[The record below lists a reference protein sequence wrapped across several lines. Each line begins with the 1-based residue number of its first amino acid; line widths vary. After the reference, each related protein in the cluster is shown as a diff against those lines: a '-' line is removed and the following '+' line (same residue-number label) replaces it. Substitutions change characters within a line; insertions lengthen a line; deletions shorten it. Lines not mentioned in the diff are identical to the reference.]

1 MVKYV
6 VKITRR
12 PFGQRIAAAVVA
24 HAITIIRYE
33 STNDDNNYYD
43 HYDTICLSERMR
55 VVLCMYHAC
64 VCLKYIFRRCYIN
77 YRLNLTARRQA
88 LITRH
93 LSVFLYELLFKLMTD
108 VLGTIK
114 YPLILNTNMYVCV
127 YYYIVFRTVI

>member
-1 MVKYV
+1 MAKYV

-24 HAITIIRYE
+24 HAITINRHE

-55 VVLCMYHAC
+55 VFLCMYHA
-64 VCLKYIFRRCYIN
+64 CLKYIFRRRYIN

-114 YPLILNTNMYVCV
+114 YPLIPNINMYVWV